1 MAKRKD
7 RYNMKK
13 LPISISNLPE
23 MINDNFIYVDKTAYI
38 KQLIDGNKYC
48 FLSRPRRFGKSL
60 LVDTLYHLFLANE
73 KLFKGLYIHPHWD
86 WSISYPVLKFDLSK
100 QTHKTPEGLNQYLLT
115 QLKENQQ
122 RLGIECKYNNN
133 VSFGFSELIQ
143 KAREKYQQRVVI
155 LIDEYDAPLLDLIT
169 QSEVGKEIRT
179 NLQSFYSV
187 IKGEDA
193 NLKFVLLTGVSKF
206 TKVSI
211 FSKLNNLVDIGMNPK
226 FSALCG
232 YTQNELESYFSD
244 YLEGVDRQELKS
256 WYNGY
261 HWFGES
267 VYNPFNIL
275 LFFNNEKE
283 FLPYWFETGKTY
295 FLVELLKKNHYH
307 LPDLET
313 KRFNFNDLN
322 DFDLDRISFE
332 ILLFQAG
339 YLTVAKEKSLWGEI
353 EYRFSYPNKEVRKT
367 LNYYFLKHYLTQKS
381 QALQSSYKA
390 FFNHDFELLEQCI
403 RVLFDNIPCNNYTK
417 NSIAHY
423 EGYYASVMYAFLY
436 SLNFDVIPEDTG
448 NKGRIDIS
456 VLFTS
461 PYTYK
466 KQVYIFEFKVLESDK
481 GNGSAMQQ
489 IKDKNYAAKYKN
501 DSNQVFLVGIEF
513 SRIQRNIIGFKWEE
527 MA

>member
-1 MAKRKD
+1 
-7 RYNMKK
+7 MKK

-23 MINDNFIYVDKTAYI
+23 MINNNFIYVDKTSYI
-38 KQLIDGNKYC
+38 KQLIDSNKYC

-60 LVDTLYHLFLANE
+60 LVNTLYHLFSANK
-73 KLFKGLYIHPHWD
+73 KLFKNLYIHPYWD
-86 WSISYPVLKFDLSK
+86 WSVQYPVLKFDLSK
-100 QTHKTPEGLNQYLLT
+100 KTHKTPEGLNQYLLA
-115 QLKENQQ
+115 QLEDNQQ
-122 RLGIECKYNNN
+122 RLKIQCKRNHDATFCFN
-133 VSFGFSELIQ
+133 ELIR
-143 KAREKYQQRVVI
+143 KAREKYKQRVVI
-155 LIDEYDAPLLDLIT
+155 LIDEYDAPLLDNINQT
-169 QSEVGKEIRT
+169 KTGKEIRT

-206 TKVSI
+206 AKVSI
-211 FSKLNNLVDIGMNPK
+211 FSKLNNLVDIGMNAK

-232 YTQNELESYFSD
+232 YTQNELELYFSD
-244 YLEGVDRQELKS
+244 YLHNVDKKELKS

-275 LFFNNEKE
+275 LFFDNEKE
-283 FLPYWFETGKTY
+283 FLPYWFETGKTH
-295 FLVELLKKNHYH
+295 FLVELLQKNHYH

-339 YLTVAKEKSLWGEI
+339 YLTIDKEKSLWGEI
-353 EYRFSYPNKEVRKT
+353 EYRLSYPNKEVRKT

-381 QALQSSYKA
+381 QALQSTYKA
-390 FFNHDFELLEQCI
+390 FFNHDLELLENCI

-436 SLNFDVIPEDTG
+436 SLNFDVIPEDTS

-456 VLFTS
+456 VIFNS
-461 PYTYK
+461 PYNDK
-466 KQVYIFEFKVLESDK
+466 KQIYIFEFKVLSTDK
-481 GNGSAMQQ
+481 ADGSALQQ
-489 IKDKNYAAKYKN
+489 IKDKNYAAKYQDN
-501 DSNQVFLVGIEF
+501 NNQITLVGIEF
-513 SRIQRNIIGFKWEE
+513 SRISRNIVGFEHE
-527 MA
+527 VLI